1 MLITTRL
8 GLVAVLSAALFAC
21 SSNDTGG
28 STSSGGSSGT
38 SGGTSGSSG
47 GTSGATSGGTSGTSG
62 SQGTAPAAPKLDAVA
77 QMMNVLHVKWTADPS
92 TKCDS
97 IEAERKANMPDG
109 AVMEEYKVAF
119 TVAGDIDNKMDSGA
133 TAAMK
138 YTYRLRCKVGTAYSP
153 YSNEAS
159 GTPKP

>member
-1 MLITTRL
+1 MSITTRL

-28 STSSGGSSGT
+28 SSSSGGSSGT

-47 GTSGATSGGTSGTSG
+47 ATSGGTSGTSG
-62 SQGTAPAAPKLDAVA
+62 SPGSAAPAAPKLDAVA
-77 QMMNVLHVKWTADPS
+77 QMMNVLHVKWTADPA

-109 AVMEEYKVAF
+109 TVMEAYKVAF